1 MAHCSRPAARGGP
14 RVRMVKARHMTMPPD
29 PMRPPAALSEV
40 EQTLWDSFLQFNGDL
55 GEADAALMLLA
66 AKIGARLRV
75 DPLNARAAEDYG
87 SLALM
92 LRVTGVA
99 KDLERR
105 AVALLSSVTASAR
118 SATTPH
124 RFVTHQQGHIL

>member
-1 MAHCSRPAARGGP
+1 MSL
-14 RVRMVKARHMTMPPD
+14 VKARRMTMPPD
-29 PMRPPAALSEV
+29 PMRPPAGLNEV
-40 EQTLWDSFLQFNGDL
+40 EQTLWDSFLQFNDDL

-75 DPLNARAAEDYG
+75 DPLNVRAAEDYA

-92 LRVTGVA
+92 LRVTGTA
-99 KDLERR
+99 KNLERR

-118 SATTPH
+118 AAPSPR
-124 RFVTHQQGHIL
+124 RFASHQQGHIQ